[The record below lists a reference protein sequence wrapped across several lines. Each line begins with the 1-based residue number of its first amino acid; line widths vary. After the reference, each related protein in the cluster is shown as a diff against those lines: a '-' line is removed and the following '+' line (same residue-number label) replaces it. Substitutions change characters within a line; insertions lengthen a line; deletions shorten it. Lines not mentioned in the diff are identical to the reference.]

1 MTRPVAVIGGAAV
14 PCGKLMEK
22 PDVPVQVLEHE
33 VLARCVLDAVEDA
46 GIEKTRIG
54 SLVFSH
60 PRVYTRQLY
69 FATFMA
75 HYLRLPADGI
85 VMEVLGN
92 GMTGGLAFDQA
103 IDQVASGRADVA
115 LALGTSFELGAD
127 TAAHLNNTMRAT
139 GDVDFQSSCGFTPIA
154 WYAMDA
160 VRYMHEFGATR
171 EQIAMVAVK
180 NRSHAVHNPL
190 AQYRKPI
197 TLEEVLN
204 QRMIVE
210 PLGLLEVPPRSD
222 GAVCVVVASEEVARQ
237 TGRPYARVRGRG
249 FHHEGAHQ
257 ISEVPSDMT
266 AFTPATIAAQRA
278 YAQAG
283 VKASDMDFA
292 EIYAPCTIVEVCV
305 SEAISLVARGQGAA
319 AAAAGETTLGGR
331 IPICTSGGLQSR
343 GHPPYVTPLYSVIE
357 ALEQLRHRAGERQV
371 RDAALGLTICELG
384 NYNAALM
391 HVMEAVA

>member
-1 MTRPVAVIGGAAV
+1 MPRSVAVIGGAAV

-22 PDVPVQVLEHE
+22 PDAPIQVLEHE
-33 VLARCVLDAVEDA
+33 VLARCVIEAVQDA
-46 GIEKTRIG
+46 GIDKSRIG

-75 HYLRLPADGI
+75 NYMRLPADGI

-103 IDQVASGRADVA
+103 IDQVANGRADVA
-115 LALGTSFELGAD
+115 LALGTSFEMGAD
-127 TAAHLNNTMRAT
+127 TAVHLNNTMRAT
-139 GDVDFQSSCGFTPIA
+139 GDVDFQTSCGFTPIA

-160 VRYMHEFGATR
+160 VRYMHEFKATR
-171 EQIAMVAVK
+171 EQIASVAVK
-180 NRSHAVHNPL
+180 NRVHASHNPL

-197 TLEEVLN
+197 TLGDVLS

-222 GAVCVVVASEEVARQ
+222 GAACVVVATEEVARQ
-237 TGRPYARVRGRG
+237 SGRPYALIRGRG

-266 AFTPATIAAQRA
+266 AFTPARIASAKA
-278 YAQAG
+278 YAEAG
-283 VKASDMDFA
+283 ITAKDLDFA

-305 SEAISLVARGQGAA
+305 SEALGLLPRGEGAA
-319 AAAAGETTLGGR
+319 AAASGVTTLGGE

-343 GHPPYVTPLYSVIE
+343 GHPPYVTPLYNVIE
-357 ALEQLRHRAGERQV
+357 VLEQLRHRCGDRQV
-371 RDAALGLTICELG
+371 KDASLGLTICELG
-384 NYNAALM
+384 NYNAALV
-391 HVMEAVA
+391 HVMEAVQ

>member
-1 MTRPVAVIGGAAV
+1 MSRSVAVIGGAAV
-14 PCGKLMEK
+14 PCGKWMEK
-22 PDVPVQVLEHE
+22 PDAPIQVLEHE
-33 VLARCVLDAVEDA
+33 VLARCVLDAVKDA
-46 GIEKTRIG
+46 GIDKSRIG

-75 HYLRLPADGI
+75 HYLRLPADGV

-103 IDQVASGRADVA
+103 VDQVANGRAEVA
-115 LALGTSFELGAD
+115 LALGTSFEMGAD

-160 VRYMHEFGATR
+160 VRYMHEFKATR
-171 EQIAMVAVK
+171 EQIASVAVK
-180 NRSHAVHNPL
+180 NRAHAALNPL
-190 AQYRKPI
+190 AQYRKSI
-197 TLEEVLN
+197 TLEEVMA

-222 GAVCVVVASEEVARQ
+222 GAACLVVATEEVARQ
-237 TGRPYARVRGRG
+237 TGRPYALIRGRG

-266 AFTPATIAAQRA
+266 AFMPATIASSRA
-278 YAQAG
+278 YREAG
-283 VKASDMDFA
+283 INAKDLDFA
-292 EIYAPCTIVEVCV
+292 EIYAPCTIVEICV
-305 SEAISLVARGQGAA
+305 SEAIGLFPRGEGAA
-319 AAAAGETTLGGR
+319 AAAAGATTLGGEK
-331 IPICTSGGLQSR
+331 PICTSGGLQSR
-343 GHPPYVTPLYSVIE
+343 GHPPYVTPLYSVFE
-357 ALEQLRHRAGERQV
+357 VLEQLRHRAGARQV
-371 RDAALGLTICELG
+371 KDATLGLAICELG
-384 NYNAALM
+384 NYNAALV